1 MISDEYSLM
10 AFVLK
15 ACTRRWSSFYYLCT
29 ILISIL
35 GGEPGQEL
43 LVLFD
48 KMGESE
54 IAQGKS

>member
-1 MISDEYSLM
+1 MISHEYSLM

-15 ACTRRWSSFYYLCT
+15 VRARRWSSFYYLCT

-48 KMGESE
+48 KMGDSE
-54 IAQGKS
+54 IAHGKI